1 MTGGLLLGWAQTERM
16 SVRVHHHPVGVAAWL
31 FGGNRGTKTRGLVDS
46 GTEVVHAEV
55 EMKLLRVLLAG
66 PLR

>member
-1 MTGGLLLGWAQTERM
+1 M

-31 FGGNRGTKTRGLVDS
+31 LGGNRGTETRRLVDS

-66 PLR
+66 PLWLRIVLYALEIDIL